1 MNSKSAGYPR
11 FRLFTPNP
19 PDFFFLGCS
28 LTKKKPSGSA
38 CIDASRLIFQSA
50 VSFQIRL
57 VAKKQAGP
65 TRLFFCIPAVKPSEF
80 TERTLTEVSGDA
92 RTALRPE

>member
-11 FRLFTPNP
+11 FRLFTHNP
-19 PDFFFLGCS
+19 PHFFFGVFADG
-28 LTKKKPSGSA
+28 KKTSGSA

-57 VAKKQAGP
+57 VAEKQAGP
-65 TRLFFCIPAVKPSEF
+65 TRLFFCMSAVKPSES
-80 TERTLTEVSGDA
+80 TERTLKEELKYRNFDKNM
-92 RTALRPE
+92 